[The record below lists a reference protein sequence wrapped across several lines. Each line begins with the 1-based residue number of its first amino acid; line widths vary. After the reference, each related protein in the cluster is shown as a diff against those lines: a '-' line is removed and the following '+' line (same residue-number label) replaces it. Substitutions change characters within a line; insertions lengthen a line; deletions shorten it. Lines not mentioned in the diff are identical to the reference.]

1 MKICYNSAL
10 QNNKTLYFNKIQR
23 KCISFF
29 NKNTSKKVQ
38 CISQFLFGLVWVD
51 L

>member
-1 MKICYNSAL
+1 M
-10 QNNKTLYFNKIQR
+10 LYFNKIQR
-23 KCISFF
+23 KRISFF

-38 CISQFLFGLVWVD
+38 CISQFLFGRGWVD